1 MAGRLAF
8 WGVFVAVM
16 AMAWLITP
24 GEPWPSA
31 FTNSVGWFTGARG
44 AWLLLGPWWALWAVV
59 LALRWGSEKVL
70 PPLTLGVAATPAL
83 LAWWPAGAMVLG
95 QIANVVWAL
104 LLFLALIPVAFV
116 ISLFG

>member
-1 MAGRLAF
+1 MVGLLAW
-8 WGVFVAVM
+8 WGIFLAVLLL
-16 AMAWLITP
+16 AWLITP

-59 LALRWGSEKVL
+59 LALQRGSEKAL
-70 PPLTLGVAATPAL
+70 PPLTLGVATTAVL
-83 LAWWPAGAMVLG
+83 LVWWPAGAQMLSG
-95 QIANVVWAL
+95 IANVVWAL
-104 LLFLALIPVAFV
+104 LLFLALLPVAFV